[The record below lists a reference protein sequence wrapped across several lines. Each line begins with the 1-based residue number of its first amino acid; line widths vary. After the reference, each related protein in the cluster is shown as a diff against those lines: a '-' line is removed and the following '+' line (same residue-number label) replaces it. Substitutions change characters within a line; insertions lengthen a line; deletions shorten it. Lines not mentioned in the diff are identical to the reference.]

1 MPARKST
8 ASAADEDTGLS
19 VEDLNLPKTMVN
31 RLAKGA
37 LPPNFNVQSV
47 AQSAVSKSAT
57 VFVNYLTAHASD
69 IAARQNKK
77 TIQPKDVLD
86 ALKELEF
93 DMFIDRTNNELNKY
107 QEIQCTKRNT
117 YRRRVKDEKRAA
129 EGGTAAAAGAGNPDD
144 DNDTSALSLA
154 AAAGNNNNNNNNP
167 TAAGGSAVATI
178 ASANGGGGGGGG
190 HHQPALDA
198 NGEPVAKKARVGDV
212 DGGDHDMDEDEGED
226 EEGEE
231 EEEEEEPEDEEEE
244 EEEEE
249 DEEEDEEGEGKG
261 EQEDLLEEK
270 AAREDEDEALDGEE
284 SD

>member
-1 MPARKST
+1 MPARKSN
-8 ASAADEDTGLS
+8 ASAAADEDTGLS

-47 AQSAVSKSAT
+47 AQSAISKSAT

-129 EGGTAAAAGAGNPDD
+129 EAQATTNGDDADVSTSTPLGGAPTAALGPPRSPRPTAAAPAMRTSTRTASRRRRRRAWTRAG
-144 DNDTSALSLA
+144 T
-154 AAAGNNNNNNNNP
+154 
-167 TAAGGSAVATI
+167 TT
-178 ASANGGGGGGGG
+178 
-190 HHQPALDA
+190 
-198 NGEPVAKKARVGDV
+198 
-212 DGGDHDMDEDEGED
+212 
-226 EEGEE
+226 
-231 EEEEEEPEDEEEE
+231 
-244 EEEEE
+244 
-249 DEEEDEEGEGKG
+249 
-261 EQEDLLEEK
+261 
-270 AAREDEDEALDGEE
+270 
-284 SD
+284 

>member
-1 MPARKST
+1 MPARKSN
-8 ASAADEDTGLS
+8 ASVAEEEPGLS

-47 AQSAVSKSAT
+47 AQSAISKSAT

-77 TIQPKDVLD
+77 TIHPKDVLD

-129 EGGTAAAAGAGNPDD
+129 EAAATGGVAPSSSAPDGATNGS
-144 DNDTSALSLA
+144 SAHE
-154 AAAGNNNNNNNNP
+154 
-167 TAAGGSAVATI
+167 V
-178 ASANGGGGGGGG
+178 
-190 HHQPALDA
+190 DE
-198 NGEPVAKKARVGDV
+198 NGEPVAKKARVDLEN
-212 DGGDHDMDEDEGED
+212 GDHDMMDDEGEQDEGED

-231 EEEEEEPEDEEEE
+231 EEEEQEEE

-249 DEEEDEEGEGKG
+249 DEDEGEDEEHGDK
-261 EQEDLLEEK
+261 EDLLEEK
-270 AAREDEDEALDGEE
+270 AVREEEDEALDGEE

>member
-1 MPARKST
+1 MPARKSN
-8 ASAADEDTGLS
+8 ASVAEEEPGLS

-93 DMFIDRTNNELNKY
+93 DMFIDRTSNELNKY

-129 EGGTAAAAGAGNPDD
+129 EAASTGTPLPPGSSGEAAV
-144 DNDTSALSLA
+144 T
-154 AAAGNNNNNNNNP
+154 
-167 TAAGGSAVATI
+167 T
-178 ASANGGGGGGGG
+178 ANGG
-190 HHQPALDA
+190 PAHEVDE
-198 NGEPVAKKARVGDV
+198 NGEPLAKKARVDL
-212 DGGDHDMDEDEGED
+212 DNGDHDMEDDGDQDDGED
-226 EEGEE
+226 EEGED
-231 EEEEEEPEDEEEE
+231 DEQ

-249 DEEEDEEGEGKG
+249 DEEEEEEGNEEEGKG
-261 EQEDLLEEK
+261 EEEDLLEEK
-270 AAREDEDEALDGEE
+270 VAREEEDEALDGEE

>member
-129 EGGTAAAAGAGNPDD
+129 EGGSTAAGAAAGNPDHD

-154 AAAGNNNNNNNNP
+154 AAGNNNNNNNP
-167 TAAGGSAVATI
+167 TPAILAAGGSA
-178 ASANGGGGGGGG
+178 ASANGG
-190 HHQPALDA
+190 HQPALDA
-198 NGEPVAKKARVGDV
+198 NGEPVAKKARVDHDV
-212 DGGDHDMDEDEGED
+212 NGGDHDMDEDEGE
-226 EEGEE
+226 EE

-249 DEEEDEEGEGKG
+249 EDEEDEEGEGGKG

>member
-1 MPARKST
+1 MPARKSN
-8 ASAADEDTGLS
+8 ASAAADEDTGLS

-47 AQSAVSKSAT
+47 AQSAISKSAT

-129 EGGTAAAAGAGNPDD
+129 EAQATTNGDDADVSTSTPLGGAPAAALGVGAAGAA
-144 DNDTSALSLA
+144 ALTATALA
-154 AAAGNNNNNNNNP
+154 
-167 TAAGGSAVATI
+167 TANGGSASNA
-178 ASANGGGGGGGG
+178 
-190 HHQPALDA
+190 HLDE
-198 NGEPVAKKARVGDV
+198 NGEPAAKKARVDES
-212 DGGDHDMDEDEGED
+212 GDHDMMEDDEGED
-226 EEGEE
+226 EEDEE
-231 EEEEEEPEDEEEE
+231 EEEQEEEE

-249 DEEEDEEGEGKG
+249 DEEEGDEDEEGKG
-261 EQEDLLEEK
+261 DEEDLLEEK

>member
-8 ASAADEDTGLS
+8 ASAADEDPGLS

-129 EGGTAAAAGAGNPDD
+129 ESNNPHGDDSTMSLADTGPSAGAG
-144 DNDTSALSLA
+144 
-154 AAAGNNNNNNNNP
+154 AG
-167 TAAGGSAVATI
+167 AAGGGG
-178 ASANGGGGGGGG
+178 ASAA
-190 HHQPALDA
+190 ALATALATATA
-198 NGEPVAKKARVGDV
+198 NGETHDGDENGERAAKKARVDAN
-212 DGGDHDMDEDEGED
+212 GDHDMDDDVGEDEGE
-226 EEGEE
+226 E
-231 EEEEEEPEDEEEE
+231 EEEE

-249 DEEEDEEGEGKG
+249 DEGEDEEDEEEGDEDEEGEGKG
-261 EQEDLLEEK
+261 DQEDLLEEK